1 MDVLINRLDE
11 IQNKFG
17 WLPEYEIERV
27 AEAFDM
33 PKAKLY
39 GVISFYSRFYTKPVS
54 KYIVRVCKSI
64 ACNMNDSAAV
74 RSAIIEAIGSSEAD
88 KELFMLELV
97 ECLGHCDLAP
107 ALMVND
113 DIYGNMTAESARE
126 LIESLRAKARCSQ

>member
-11 IQNKFG
+11 IQNQFG

-39 GVISFYSRFYTKPVS
+39 GVISFYSRFYTTPVS

-64 ACNMNDSAAV
+64 ACGMNDSAAIRNAV
-74 RSAIIEAIGSSEAD
+74 VEAIGSTEAD
-88 KELFMLELV
+88 QELFMLEMV
-97 ECLGHCDLAP
+97 ECLGHCNLAP

-113 DIYGNMTAESARE
+113 EVYGNMTPESATQ
-126 LIESLRAKARCSQ
+126 LIETLRAKARCSE